1 MIKKIAITLA
11 AIFMIISAIHAQV
24 QDPVKWSYVA
34 VKKSDKEY
42 TVNILARLDANWHI
56 YSMTTPNGG
65 PVATT
70 FSFNRNPLVT
80 IAGKTQETGKPQT
93 IYDDI
98 FGVDVKYYSE
108 AVTFIQTVKLKSA
121 VKTNLSG
128 TVKYMVCND
137 KMCLPPKTIPF
148 NVQLQ

>member
-1 MIKKIAITLA
+1 MKKLVITFA
-11 AIFMIISAIHAQV
+11 AFILISTLHAQV
-24 QDPVKWSYVA
+24 QDPVKWNYSA
-34 VKKSDKEY
+34 VKKADKEY
-42 TVNILARLDANWHI
+42 AVTISATLEPNWHI

-108 AVTFIQTVKLKSA
+108 VVTFIQTVKLKSA

-137 KMCLPPKTIPF
+137 KMCLPPKTVPF

>member
-1 MIKKIAITLA
+1 MKKLVITFA
-11 AIFMIISAIHAQV
+11 AFILISTLHAQV
-24 QDPVKWSYVA
+24 QDPVKWNYSA
-34 VKKSDKEY
+34 VKKADKEY
-42 TVNILARLDANWHI
+42 AVTISATLEPNWHI

-108 AVTFIQTVKLKSA
+108 AGNIHSNC
-121 VKTNLSG
+121 KT
-128 TVKYMVCND
+128 
-137 KMCLPPKTIPF
+137 
-148 NVQLQ
+148 